1 MTSYQLSE
9 QQSDSRPDGTR
20 PSPVTVLGLGPMG
33 QALADAFLRGGHPT
47 TVWNR
52 TASRADALVSRGA
65 NRADTVTAAV
75 AASPLVVVCV
85 LDYDAVDSI
94 VGPAA
99 GALRGRSLVNLTA
112 DTPEQARETAAWA
125 AAHGIGY
132 LDGAI
137 LTPTT
142 TIGGPD
148 AMVLYSGKEDIHA
161 AHQETLRTLGG
172 AAVYLG
178 PDPGRAAAHDV
189 ALLDIFWTAMSGVV
203 HAFALADAEGIPAT
217 SLAPFAQAGMRLLPD
232 IVAGFAERIE
242 QGRHPGD
249 RSSLRSASAG
259 MEHVVTAARARGL
272 DTGVLDAAWRL
283 VRREV
288 DQGHGADGFSRLAQ
302 VLATGTG

>member
-1 MTSYQLSE
+1 M
-9 QQSDSRPDGTR
+9 
-20 PSPVTVLGLGPMG
+20 
-33 QALADAFLRGGHPT
+33 
-47 TVWNR
+47 
-52 TASRADALVSRGA
+52 
-65 NRADTVTAAV
+65 
-75 AASPLVVVCV
+75 
-85 LDYDAVDSI
+85 LDYDAVDTI

-99 GALRGRSLVNLTA
+99 GVLPGRSLVNLTA
-112 DTPEQARETAAWA
+112 DSPERARATAAWA
-125 AAHGIGY
+125 GAHDIGY

-148 AMVLYSGKEDIHA
+148 AMVLYSGTEAIHA
-161 AHQETLRTLGG
+161 AHRKDLQTLGG
-172 AAVYLG
+172 SGVYLG

-232 IVAGFAERIE
+232 IVAGFAQRIE

-259 MEHVVTAARARGL
+259 MEHVVAAARARGL

-288 DQGHGADGFSRLAQ
+288 DEGHGAEGFSRLAQ
-302 VLATGTG
+302 VLAVGPG